1 MDIKMIKTTAL
12 YPEYLSAEKAERAFK
27 LAADGGIDAVRFGE
41 FAWSTIMPSDGEFD
55 WTSIDRGFALAQ
67 KYGLK
72 IILGTP
78 TAAPPL
84 WLIKKHPDILPVNED
99 GGRGRYGGRQHRC
112 YNSPSMRR
120 ATEEIVTAMAERYGS
135 HRSLLAWQIDNEIG
149 AEHKYC
155 YCDACTDKFRK
166 YLEHKYGTVESLNEK
181 WMNAF
186 WSQDCMSF
194 DDIEPPRMGNLYL
207 GVRPHPS
214 LQYEFLRFSSDS
226 AVEFTEHQAGI
237 IRRFSDR
244 PITTNQD
251 MFVLGDNID
260 LADLF
265 KNLDVAGID
274 VYSGKSYEMGFYFDF
289 LYSVKHRPFWLLEFA
304 AQSDKLAEAMCEAE
318 EKGCG
323 AFGTF
328 PFYPAPAGQEQERMG
343 LTDIFMEPGRNYRIF
358 RDWHPKA
365 AGQDDVK
372 RIAVYYDFNSSWAV
386 NTENNS
392 AWIDAGERLIKR
404 CAYPDYVINTVYK
417 SVYNRGY
424 RADIRTRPEGFDINM
439 PLILPWQI
447 IYDAELERVLL
458 NHIASGG
465 TVIATNNLF
474 LKDEYN
480 AYMTKAPDFYEKVFG
495 RSVYVDDIAND
506 EITEVSYGQGKFS
519 LLSSGAGIDIWDK
532 AIGILQKKV

>member
-1 MDIKMIKTTAL
+1 
-12 YPEYLSAEKAERAFK
+12 
-27 LAADGGIDAVRFGE
+27 
-41 FAWSTIMPSDGEFD
+41 
-55 WTSIDRGFALAQ
+55 
-67 KYGLK
+67 
-72 IILGTP
+72 
-78 TAAPPL
+78 
-84 WLIKKHPDILPVNED
+84 
-99 GGRGRYGGRQHRC
+99 
-112 YNSPSMRR
+112 
-120 ATEEIVTAMAERYGS
+120 
-135 HRSLLAWQIDNEIG
+135 
-149 AEHKYC
+149 
-155 YCDACTDKFRK
+155 
-166 YLEHKYGTVESLNEK
+166 
-181 WMNAF
+181 
-186 WSQDCMSF
+186 
-194 DDIEPPRMGNLYL
+194 
-207 GVRPHPS
+207 
-214 LQYEFLRFSSDS
+214 
-226 AVEFTEHQAGI
+226 
-237 IRRFSDR
+237 
-244 PITTNQD
+244 
-251 MFVLGDNID
+251 
-260 LADLF
+260 
-265 KNLDVAGID
+265 
-274 VYSGKSYEMGFYFDF
+274 
-289 LYSVKHRPFWLLEFA
+289 
-304 AQSDKLAEAMCEAE
+304 
-318 EKGCG
+318 
-323 AFGTF
+323 
-328 PFYPAPAGQEQERMG
+328 MG